1 MEEEELFESLS
12 QMVGE
17 QAMSVKTK
25 MLMAQALGIL
35 DYDNIPGNVQTASV
49 ILTAI
54 NMRFSMLEYDY
65 GVGRPMEVDCA
76 QCGKAHTN
84 SREGLVEFLRDAAL
98 LLSAVVNDDRDTAEA
113 LQQLFEA
120 EKDS

>member
-1 MEEEELFESLS
+1 MEEELFESLS

-76 QCGKAHTN
+76 QCGKPHPS

-113 LQQLFEA
+113 LRQLFEA

>member
-1 MEEEELFESLS
+1 MEEELFESLS

-76 QCGKAHTN
+76 GCGKPHPS

>member
-1 MEEEELFESLS
+1 MKEEELFESLS

-76 QCGKAHTN
+76 QCGKPHSS